1 MDFAGIFISFRYLL
15 KKGPIGDRLK
25 IFPGPVPGGARKML
39 SRRGSG
45 ILLHITSLPSPHG
58 IGDLGPGSY
67 RFADF
72 LASSRQS
79 HWQVL
84 PLTPTEKVRGE
95 SPYNSPSAFA
105 GNPLL
110 ISPEILIQDGYLPK
124 TVLSRRPRFPEGK
137 VDYSLVRKYKESLLL
152 ESYRN
157 FPRGEK
163 DHLRFEEFSEE
174 NRFWIED
181 YSLFMACKAFFRG
194 RVWSSWPRGVRDR
207 EPRTIRS
214 LTAQFKPLLEREKFF
229 QYLFFRQWVSLKGYC
244 REKGIQIIGD
254 LPIYVNYDSA
264 DVWSNPSI
272 FQIDKEKRPLA
283 VSGIPP
289 DYFSASG
296 QLWGNPLYRWE
307 LLKKTGYSWWVRR
320 VGQNLKLFDLIRL
333 DHFKGFVDYWAVPAR
348 HKTAAKGKWIQGPRK
363 DFFLALL
370 KHYPHLPFIAED
382 LGVITAEVHE
392 LRDRF
397 EFPGMRVLQFAF
409 GNDPLAEAYKP
420 YSFIRNCVAYPGTHD
435 NDTLRGWLYGRQD
448 YSTRKAGEVLL
459 EKRNIRRFLGPG
471 MKKTE
476 VPWEIIRMLMASV
489 AHLVIVPLQDF
500 VGAGAEGRMNRPG
513 IAGGN
518 WVWRVGIKKL
528 TPALAGRIGR
538 MTETYGRC

>member
-1 MDFAGIFISFRYLL
+1 
-15 KKGPIGDRLK
+15 
-25 IFPGPVPGGARKML
+25 ML

-110 ISPEILIQDGYLPK
+110 ISPEILFQDGYLPK

-163 DHLRFEEFSEE
+163 DRLRFEEFSEE

-181 YSLFMACKAFFRG
+181 YSLFRACKAFFRG
-194 RVWSSWPRGVRDR
+194 RVWSSWPRRIRDR

-272 FQIDKEKRPLA
+272 FQIGKEKRPLA

-348 HKTAAKGKWIQGPRK
+348 HKTAEKGKWIQGPRK

-409 GNDPLAEAYKP
+409 GNDPLADAYKP

-435 NDTLRGWLYGRQD
+435 NDTLRGWLYGRQE

-459 EKRNIRRFLGPG
+459 EKRNIRRFLGPE
-471 MKKTE
+471 MKKSE
-476 VPWEIIRMLMASV
+476 APWEIIRMLMASV